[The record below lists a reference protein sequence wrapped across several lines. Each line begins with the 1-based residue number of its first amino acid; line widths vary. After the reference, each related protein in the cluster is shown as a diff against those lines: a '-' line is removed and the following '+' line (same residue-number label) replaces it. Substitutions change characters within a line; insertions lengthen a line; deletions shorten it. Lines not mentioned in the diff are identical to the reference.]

1 MRGFRQ
7 DHMRHFCNN
16 TFRKSITLI
25 MMFFLTAVCCVS
37 FDVSYDSF
45 SSGGSIKGISQATV
59 SHSLTIFAHTGVNEN
74 RSTGNSSEQSL
85 DNTPVSNH
93 ILTRFIRK
101 LMQITGGCLPTES
114 AVSFSLY
121 LVTACISGCACL
133 FFLTLVSFIHLKD
146 GSK

>member
-1 MRGFRQ
+1 
-7 DHMRHFCNN
+7 MRHLCNN

-25 MMFFLTAVCCVS
+25 MMFFLTAVCCVC

-45 SSGGSIKGISQATV
+45 ASGGSIKGISQATV
-59 SHSLTIFAHTGVNEN
+59 SHSLTLFTHTGVNEN
-74 RSTGNSSEQSL
+74 RSTDSSGEQSL

-93 ILTRFIRK
+93 ILTRLIRK
-101 LMQITGGCLPTES
+101 LMQILGGSLPAGS

-121 LVTACISGCACL
+121 LVTACISGYACL
-133 FFLTLVSFIHLKD
+133 FCLTLVSCIHLKD